1 MDSEDELAAV
11 LLLATGGL
19 GRRTR
24 KYVREA
30 HDDNQ
35 NLRFARFR
43 LYDNFGEAEL
53 EAYVRLKPNMFE
65 MLLRRIGPQLAR
77 SRTHRYPLDPQK
89 RLIVFLRYLTTGL
102 TFSHLAQEV
111 GIGTSTVSEVIQQ
124 ASEAFASI
132 VYEQIRWPCPAQFE
146 DISREFYEKW
156 NFPYCLGALDGK
168 HFRVEC
174 PSKSGA
180 SYYCYKYFYS
190 IIMLALV
197 DANYRFI
204 WVDIGGEG
212 RSGDA
217 QLYNSSSLSNR
228 LREMR
233 LFGSLGRY
241 GQVPYVVVADGG
253 FPIQPRLLRPF
264 GAAACRS
271 NLTAR
276 YFNKRLSRARQVS
289 EHAFGILTRR
299 FTLFD
304 RPLLC
309 SPETAKK
316 VVFVAIILHNFLRNQ
331 TIDDSDEVVDGIP
344 EDQIED
350 EEDNE
355 TQSSTSSETALR
367 EGESVREK
375 FRQYFNSSLGF
386 VPL

>member
-168 HFRVEC
+168 HFRC

-233 LFGSLGRY
+233 LFGSLG
-241 GQVPYVVVADGG
+241 
-253 FPIQPRLLRPF
+253 
-264 GAAACRS
+264 RS

>member
-111 GIGTSTVSEVIQQ
+111 
-124 ASEAFASI
+124 
-132 VYEQIRWPCPAQFE
+132 
-146 DISREFYEKW
+146 
-156 NFPYCLGALDGK
+156 
-168 HFRVEC
+168 
-174 PSKSGA
+174 
-180 SYYCYKYFYS
+180 
-190 IIMLALV
+190 
-197 DANYRFI
+197 
-204 WVDIGGEG
+204 
-212 RSGDA
+212 
-217 QLYNSSSLSNR
+217 
-228 LREMR
+228 
-233 LFGSLGRY
+233 
-241 GQVPYVVVADGG
+241 
-253 FPIQPRLLRPF
+253 
-264 GAAACRS
+264 
-271 NLTAR
+271 
-276 YFNKRLSRARQVS
+276 
-289 EHAFGILTRR
+289 
-299 FTLFD
+299 
-304 RPLLC
+304 
-309 SPETAKK
+309 
-316 VVFVAIILHNFLRNQ
+316 VFVAIILHNFLRNQ